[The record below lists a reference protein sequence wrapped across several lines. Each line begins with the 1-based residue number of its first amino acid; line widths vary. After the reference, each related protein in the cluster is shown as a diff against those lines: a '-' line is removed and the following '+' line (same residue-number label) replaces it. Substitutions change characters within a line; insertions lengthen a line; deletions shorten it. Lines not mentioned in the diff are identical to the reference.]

1 MAQRSTGQSKRSGG
15 SSGRSSTR
23 STTRS
28 TGRSNSRG
36 SSSGSTRG
44 TRGGSNRSGNNG
56 GNGGGL
62 MILLKAFVFVLVIAL
77 VFGFASWGLEKL
89 QEKGNNSTVTAT
101 PAGGKQPTGGQKQD
115 PDEPTDTPTP
125 VPTQSPEDFAK
136 SVLESVSSSKLGL
149 GKKLSEYTVR
159 SDDYISNINGKE
171 YVGAIVLD
179 KDSGGLVASFY
190 VALDR
195 SEILSERED
204 GEFDVIKP

>member
-1 MAQRSTGQSKRSGG
+1 MAQRSTGQSKRSSS
-15 SSGRSSTR
+15 SSGRSGSRSNTR
-23 STTRS
+23 SVS
-28 TGRSNSRG
+28 RSNTRG
-36 SSSGSTRG
+36 SGSGSTRG
-44 TRGGSNRSGNNG
+44 TRSGGSRG
-56 GNGGGL
+56 GNGGDSGM
-62 MILLKAFVFVLVIAL
+62 MILLKATLFVLAIAL
-77 VFGFASWGLEKL
+77 VFGLASWGLEKL
-89 QEKGNNSTVTAT
+89 QEKGDKNETVTTT
-101 PAGGKQPTGGQKQD
+101 PAGGKNPTGGQNQN

-149 GKKLSEYTVR
+149 DKKLSEYDVQC
-159 SDDYISNINGKE
+159 DDYVSNFNGKD

-179 KDSGGLVASFY
+179 RSSGGLVASFY

>member
-1 MAQRSTGQSKRSGG
+1 MAQRSTGQSKRSSS
-15 SSGRSSTR
+15 SSGRSGSRSNTR
-23 STTRS
+23 SVS
-28 TGRSNSRG
+28 RSNTRG
-36 SSSGSTRG
+36 GGSGSTRG
-44 TRGGSNRSGNNG
+44 TRSG

-89 QEKGNNSTVTAT
+89 QEKGDKNETVTTT
-101 PAGGKQPTGGQKQD
+101 PAGGKDPTGGQNQN

-149 GKKLSEYTVR
+149 DKKLSEYDVQC
-159 SDDYISNINGKE
+159 DDYVSNFNGKD

-179 KDSGGLVASFY
+179 RSSGGLVASFY